1 MNRQKRYLE
10 LGVRA
15 MKALSS
21 GMTALA
27 AVFLLATA
35 GSMHLPTASAQ
46 IGTIKPTPFTPSPS
60 GNGRAVAFD
69 GGTTLYYTFVGDTN
83 IYRASTSGASLGA
96 IPNPGRDF
104 TCGALSFDGMD
115 LWCGTYDGTG
125 DVWTVDPSTGVAVFR
140 FTQAFNGN
148 GCFSANG
155 FIDAIAFDAS
165 DNTLWLSDDGD
176 VEIFHV
182 DLAGNLIASFST
194 PVRPSAA
201 APGCNSGIEV
211 VPGGFL
217 ELVLLGPT
225 TGANDGGPDQN
236 NYIVKVPKADPSGAL
251 IVAFQTQDLLCCEDL
266 SFDAKT
272 FAPRADLWAN
282 GPNNQIKAYDVQV
295 TRTIGYWKNHPPEDF
310 DGTSFLPINLG
321 NNDTNGVCEIVD
333 DPVQAQDILRA
344 HGGRD
349 AAPKLTA
356 QLLAAK
362 LNVAVGDIPL
372 ADLTAITPVI
382 GFADALLGRNDCMPD
397 TGKQGQDRAE
407 ALDLSSQL
415 DDFNNMYSP

>member
-1 MNRQKRYLE
+1 M
-10 LGVRA
+10 
-15 MKALSS
+15 MLS
-21 GMTALA
+21 
-27 AVFLLATA
+27 
-35 GSMHLPTASAQ
+35 PTASAE
-46 IGTIKPTPFTPSPS
+46 IGTIKPVPFTPTPS
-60 GNGRAVAFD
+60 GSGRAVAFD

-83 IYRASTSGASLGA
+83 IYRASIGGVSLGA

-104 TCGALSFDGMD
+104 TCGALSFDGID

-125 DVWTVDPSTGVAVFR
+125 DVWTVDPVTGAPVFR
-140 FTQAFNGN
+140 FNDAAFGGFSGA

-182 DLAGNLIASFST
+182 DLAGILIASFST

-236 NYIVKVPKADPSGAL
+236 NYIVKVPKADPPGAL
-251 IVAFQTQDLLCCEDL
+251 IVAFQTQDLVCCEDL
-266 SFDAKT
+266 SFDANT
-272 FAPRADLWAN
+272 FAPRAVLWAN
-282 GPNNQIKAYDVQV
+282 GPNNEIKAYDVQV
-295 TRTIGYWKNHPPEDF
+295 TRTIGYWKNHAPEDF
-310 DGTSFLPINLG
+310 DGTSFLPIDLG
-321 NNDTNGVCEIVD
+321 DDGLGGVCDTVL
-333 DPVQAQDILRA
+333 DPGQVTDILRA

-349 AAPKLTA
+349 AAPKLRA

-362 LNVAVGDIPL
+362 LNVVMGDLPAVDLAAVSLVIPD
-372 ADLTAITPVI
+372 ADLV
-382 GFADALLGRNDCMPD
+382 LGRNGCMPD
-397 TGKQGQDRAE
+397 TGKQGVDRVE

-415 DDFNNMYSP
+415 DDFNNKYSP